1 MWAFLVVLTQ
11 TPLLTYQ
18 RGFMY
23 LGFEDVLRLIHPVLA
38 VTVVFP
44 ILGIT
49 VFMAWQT
56 RQRRL
61 QAGTTSKS
69 KISPLV
75 GQEHLKLGRVLAA
88 SVIIVELLGITR
100 PMFSKI
106 IGDQLWSS
114 EPTKFGLILLMYVV
128 TIGSLIC
135 LYREQAPLWRGIF
148 ATLTGAALVV
158 LSFQDGIYR
167 RDEERFLSHFYLGV
181 TVTLLMI
188 FSLAIIQDIYQ
199 DRRNRWRTVHV
210 VLNCVALVLF
220 IGQGITGTRDLLEI
234 PLSWQEQHIQLC
246 DYSNKKC
253 PEQK

>member
-1 MWAFLVVLTQ
+1 
-11 TPLLTYQ
+11 
-18 RGFMY
+18 MY
-23 LGFEDVLRLIHPVLA
+23 LAFEDLLRLVHPVLA

-44 ILGIT
+44 IIGIT

-61 QAGTTSKS
+61 EASKGNKS

-75 GQEHLKLGRVLAA
+75 GPEHLKLGKVLAA
-88 SVIIVELLGITR
+88 SVIAIELLGITR

-114 EPTKFGLILLMYVV
+114 DPTKFGLILLMYVV

-135 LYREQAPLWRGIF
+135 LYRAQTPLWRGIF

-167 RDEERFLSHFYLGV
+167 RDEEKFLSHFYFGV

-188 FSLAIIQDIYQ
+188 FSLAIIQDIYR

-220 IGQGITGTRDLLEI
+220 IGQGVTGTRDLLEI
-234 PLSWQEQHIQLC
+234 PLSWQEQHIQQC
-246 DYSNKKC
+246 DYANKKC
-253 PEQK
+253 PSPNP